1 MRSII
6 ALADKQ
12 SEQCGVLIPGGV
24 DNFNNTYDHA
34 QNNSSTFRP
43 PFDNAIIFRNN
54 RNGGSLAC
62 VFCEKH
68 ACYWDGSAKDI
79 TFDGPIK
86 IWTRI
91 LAIYISYAYG
101 HVLSELKSDGANC

>member
-54 RNGGSLAC
+54 RNGSLLAC

-68 ACYWDGSAKDI
+68 ATEIEAQKDT
-79 TFDGPIK
+79 TFDGPDGIK

-91 LAIYISYAYG
+91 PVIYISYD